1 MEVILAKP
9 IIKNLAMT
17 VAGTEYS
24 YILPVGTKMFRVK
37 LRNVGYP
44 LKMAIDEGES
54 GTTYVTIANGQNQEE
69 IVKGGGATLY
79 FQTTVNGQVV
89 EILSFQ

>member
-9 IIKNLAMT
+9 TIKNLAMT
-17 VAGTEYS
+17 TASTEYS
-24 YILPVGTKMFRVK
+24 YELPVGTRMFRVK

-54 GTTYVTIANGQNQEE
+54 GTTYVTIANGQTQEE

-79 FQTTVNGQVV
+79 FQTTANSQVA
-89 EILSFQ
+89 EIISFN